1 MEKVACLR
9 LSKASASV
17 LFLRI
22 GNEPFG
28 VFRLHQ
34 GLAAENCIR
43 SRISDPPCI
52 FRFKNSA
59 LTDLDDPIGYQ
70 REKVLRGRQI
80 RGELAKISVVDAEN
94 LRVELEGSCQ
104 LLLFMNFIKTIQS
117 GGIRTVSQVFQIL
130 VVERPYDQ

>member
-22 GNEPFG
+22 GNEAFG

-52 FRFKNSA
+52 FRFENSP
-59 LTDLDDPIGYQ
+59 LTDFDDPIGYQ

-94 LRVELEGSCQ
+94 LRVELEG
-104 LLLFMNFIKTIQS
+104 LLRQC
-117 GGIRTVSQVFQIL
+117 
-130 VVERPYDQ
+130 